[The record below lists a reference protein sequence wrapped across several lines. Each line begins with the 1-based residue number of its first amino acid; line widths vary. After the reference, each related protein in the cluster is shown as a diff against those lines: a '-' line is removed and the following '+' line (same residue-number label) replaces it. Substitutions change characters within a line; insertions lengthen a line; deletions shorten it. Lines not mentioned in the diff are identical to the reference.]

1 MKDDHDILLL
11 DYNKTRLEDCV
22 LRKALGTFHIV
33 TMVSLSKLF
42 DGCRVAALAILVVI
56 SLCLE
61 TAMVTGVDNADYYKL
76 LGVSKDASEKE
87 IKKAFRKLAVQY
99 HPDKNPDPE
108 AREKFEK
115 IANGE
120 LIAYVS
126 INIRVSSVIIT
137 WC

>member
-1 MKDDHDILLL
+1 
-11 DYNKTRLEDCV
+11 
-22 LRKALGTFHIV
+22 
-33 TMVSLSKLF
+33 MVSLSKHS
-42 DGCRVAALAILVVI
+42 DGCWAAVLVVAVVI

-61 TAMVTGVDNADYYKL
+61 SAVVTGTDNADYYKL

-108 AREKFEK
+108 ARKKFEK

-120 LIAYVS
+120 LHVCVLHS
-126 INIRVSSVIIT
+126 
-137 WC
+137 